1 MLVYYVLY
9 YRLMMHGNSNIKFYP
24 TLLLCTHLQLPVGYV
39 NDPKVL
45 VTIEVHVVVITTNIS
60 VNRTA

>member
-1 MLVYYVLY
+1 
-9 YRLMMHGNSNIKFYP
+9 MMHGNSNIKFYP
-24 TLLLCTHLQLPVGYV
+24 TLLLCTPLQLPVGYV